1 MLTLNPMTTTTERSE
16 QLSITGSALDTL
28 RREAVALMPARL
40 CATDAAWVEVTET
53 LRYDDGAS
61 SLTPAALARRA
72 TASLDAAAAEWA
84 AEQQRD

>member
-1 MLTLNPMTTTTERSE
+1 MTTTERSE

-28 RREAVALMPARL
+28 RREAVALMPAPL

-53 LRYDDGAS
+53 LRHNDDARN
-61 SLTPAALARRA
+61 LTPAQLAQHA
-72 TASLDAAAAEWA
+72 TESLDAAAAEWA